1 MKTQELPECEIAV
14 EAEGPLGYV
23 LPEAISGEKDVTFSM
38 RVRRPMKNCRITIS
52 QDGEVLVSK
61 KLKKAIPAEMEQMVL
76 PHAKLKSKNPVK
88 VVICSE

>member
-1 MKTQELPECEIAV
+1 
-14 EAEGPLGYV
+14 
-23 LPEAISGEKDVTFSM
+23 M